1 MNTKDGS
8 QERLLS
14 FLKGSTI
21 LIISNV
27 FLKAINFFLLP
38 LYTNNL
44 TPSMLGVSDSI
55 TTMTGFMLP
64 LLTLGLDSAYSAFY
78 FEKDK
83 PDRGKNVYSTLALVF
98 FVLGTIPLLLLFACP
113 SISVLLFHTKK
124 YRLEVMLSFLT
135 VAVNLWFL
143 PYSLELRLKNRI
155 LAFGIVNMIASV
167 SMLMF
172 NILFVSVLKLGELSL
187 ILSTMIICI
196 EQLVLFSFIV
206 KSKPKRSEF
215 RFDLLKD
222 MLRFS
227 VPIVPSVIMM
237 WVLSLSDRYVIL
249 HFCGEAAVGI
259 YGIGLRFTNLL
270 NVIVNGIST
279 AYTTYAFSSHEDESA
294 KEQYYYI
301 FNITAVALLVISFTA
316 GLYGKEIISLMTE
329 KAYLP
334 SYRILRDMMFA
345 QSFYAMSTIISYGI
359 FFEKKSVYS
368 LIAVSF
374 AAITNLLLN
383 LILVPKYGIAAA
395 AVTTLIGY
403 LIHLA
408 ISYYYSER
416 LYPCNYGIKRVAFV
430 SLLMYVISLFFLEK
444 IFSIKSFIWI
454 FTIGWVLLLYRDLLH
469 RLVSFIRR
477 LT

>member
-8 QERLLS
+8 QEKLLS

-98 FVLGTIPLLLLFACP
+98 FVLGTIPLLFLFACP
-113 SISVLLFHTKK
+113 SISVLLFHTKE

-135 VAVNLWFL
+135 VAVNLWVL

-227 VPIVPSVIMM
+227 VPMVPSVIMM

-294 KEQYYYI
+294 KKQYYYI

-430 SLLMYVISLFFLEK
+430 SILMYVISLFFLEK
-444 IFSIKSFIWI
+444 TFSIKSFIWI